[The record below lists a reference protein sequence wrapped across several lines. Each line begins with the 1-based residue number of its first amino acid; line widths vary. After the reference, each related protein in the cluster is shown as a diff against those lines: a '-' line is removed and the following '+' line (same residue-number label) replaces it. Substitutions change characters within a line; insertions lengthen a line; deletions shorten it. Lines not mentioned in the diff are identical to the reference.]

1 MRTLKY
7 IVTGQKIERDLKCDF
22 EDIKKGTNNYINL
35 FFVFD
40 SEWNNAIKVIS
51 MKNSDGIETNRVLEN
66 NQVSL
71 PLQVTDGSLFYFE
84 LYGKKADGTI
94 IRTNTEYVWQK

>member
-35 FFVFD
+35 LFVFD
-40 SEWNNAIKVIS
+40 SEWKDTIKVIS

-71 PLQVTDGSLFYFE
+71 PLHVTDGSLFYFE
-84 LYGKKADGTI
+84 LYGKKTDGTI
-94 IRTNTEYVWQK
+94 IRTNTEYVWQV

>member
-35 FFVFD
+35 LFVFD
-40 SEWNNAIKVIS
+40 NEWKDTIKVIS
-51 MKNSDGIETNRVLEN
+51 MKNSDGVETNRVLEN

-84 LYGKKADGTI
+84 LYGKKTDGTI
-94 IRTNTEYVWQK
+94 IRTNIEYVWQE

>member
-35 FFVFD
+35 LFVFD
-40 SEWNNAIKVIS
+40 IEWKDTIKVIS

-66 NQVSL
+66 NQVLL
-71 PLQVTDGSLFYFE
+71 PLQVTDGSLFCFE

>member
-35 FFVFD
+35 LFVFD
-40 SEWNNAIKVIS
+40 SEWKDTIKVIS
-51 MKNSDGIETNRVLEN
+51 MKSSDGIETNRVLEN

-84 LYGKKADGTI
+84 LYGKKTDGTI
-94 IRTNTEYVWQK
+94 IRTNTEYVWQV

>member
-35 FFVFD
+35 LFVFD
-40 SEWNNAIKVIS
+40 SEWNNTIKVIS
-51 MKNSDGIETNRVLEN
+51 MKNSNGVETNRVLEN
-66 NQVSL
+66 NQVLL

-84 LYGKKADGTI
+84 LYGKKTDGTI
-94 IRTNTEYVWQK
+94 IRTNTEYVWQV

>member
-1 MRTLKY
+1 MRILKY

-35 FFVFD
+35 LFVFD
-40 SEWNNAIKVIS
+40 SEWNNTVKVIS

-94 IRTNTEYVWQK
+94 IRTNTEYVWQV

>member
-7 IVTGQKIERDLKCDF
+7 IVMGQKIERDLKCDF

-35 FFVFD
+35 LFVFD
-40 SEWNNAIKVIS
+40 SEWKDTIKVIS

-84 LYGKKADGTI
+84 LYGKKTDGTI
-94 IRTNTEYVWQK
+94 IRTNTEYVWQI

>member
-7 IVTGQKIERDLKCDF
+7 IVTGQKVERDLKCDF
-22 EDIKKGTNNYINL
+22 ENIRRGTNNYINL
-35 FFVFD
+35 LFVFD
-40 SEWNNAIKVIS
+40 SEWNGAVKVIS
-51 MKNSDGIETNRVLEN
+51 MKNSDGVETNRVLEN

-71 PLQVTDGSLFYFE
+71 PLSVTDGSLFYFE
-84 LYGKKADGTI
+84 LYGKKTGGTI

>member
-35 FFVFD
+35 LFVFD
-40 SEWNNAIKVIS
+40 NEWKDTIKVIS
-51 MKNSDGIETNRVLEN
+51 MKNSDGVETNRVLEN

-84 LYGKKADGTI
+84 LYGKKTDGTI
-94 IRTNTEYVWQK
+94 IRTNIEYVWQA

>member
-35 FFVFD
+35 LFVFD
-40 SEWNNAIKVIS
+40 NEWKDTIKVIS
-51 MKNSDGIETNRVLEN
+51 MKNSDGVETNRVLEN

-84 LYGKKADGTI
+84 LYGKKTDGTI
-94 IRTNTEYVWQK
+94 IRTNTEYVWQA